1 MDVKHTLPLLPLR
14 DIVIFPSMVIPLF
27 VGRDKSISSL
37 NEVMKNNKKII
48 LVTQKNSEV
57 DDPKKT
63 DVFTYGCESNILQLL
78 KLPDGTVKVLVE
90 GFKRVKIIDFKDDEK
105 FITCTYE
112 YQNDVIAPDEDL
124 MPLAMIAVR
133 RLEKLTSINKKIS
146 VETINNI
153 KQLKDP
159 TKIVDNIA
167 SHLNSTMS
175 EKQQIFETVD
185 VKKRLNGVIKI
196 MENETSI
203 IGVERKIRGRVKT
216 QMEKTQR
223 EYYLNEQLKAIQ
235 KELGEIEDGK
245 DETSSLNKAIIK
257 SKMPKEVQKKCMNEL
272 NKLKNMSPMSA
283 EATVVRNY
291 LDWMIDVPWYKK
303 DKIDIDLNKALK
315 VLDED
320 HYGLE
325 KVKER
330 IIEFLAV
337 QKRMEKSKGPILCL
351 IGPNGAGKS
360 TILHS
365 IYGFT
370 NIFSGQIE
378 IDGKEITNMT
388 PAQKLKSVGIAYIL
402 QDNSV
407 FPDMTVEENLLMG
420 GYIKD
425 KTEESYQEV
434 ERIFE
439 KYERLRNRRN
449 QKAKVLSGG
458 ERRLLEIS
466 RALVMKPNVL
476 LVDEPSIGLEPKY
489 IDMVFEILRDL
500 QQNEKKTIILV
511 EQNAKKG
518 LEFADIGYVLVS
530 GQTAIA
536 GKGNDLLNN
545 PDVGR
550 LFLGG

>member
-1 MDVKHTLPLLPLR
+1 MSSDQYSVLGKA
-14 DIVIFPSMVIPLF
+14 PSSDYL
-27 VGRDKSISSL
+27 KKLSS
-37 NEVMKNNKKII
+37 
-48 LVTQKNSEV
+48 
-57 DDPKKT
+57 
-63 DVFTYGCESNILQLL
+63 SN
-78 KLPDGTVKVLVE
+78 VH
-90 GFKRVKIIDFKDDEK
+90 
-105 FITCTYE
+105 
-112 YQNDVIAPDEDL
+112 
-124 MPLAMIAVR
+124 
-133 RLEKLTSINKKIS
+133 LT
-146 VETINNI
+146 I
-153 KQLKDP
+153 KQLSAGYGK
-159 TKIVDNIA
+159 
-167 SHLNSTMS
+167 
-175 EKQQIFETVD
+175 
-185 VKKRLNGVIKI
+185 
-196 MENETSI
+196 MEILHNFDLFVS
-203 IGVERKIRGRVKT
+203 
-216 QMEKTQR
+216 
-223 EYYLNEQLKAIQ
+223 KAQ
-235 KELGEIEDGK
+235 
-245 DETSSLNKAIIK
+245 S
-257 SKMPKEVQKKCMNEL
+257 
-272 NKLKNMSPMSA
+272 
-283 EATVVRNY
+283 
-291 LDWMIDVPWYKK
+291 
-303 DKIDIDLNKALK
+303 
-315 VLDED
+315 
-320 HYGLE
+320 
-325 KVKER
+325 
-330 IIEFLAV
+330 
-337 QKRMEKSKGPILCL
+337 LCL

-420 GYIKD
+420 GYIKER
-425 KTEESYQEV
+425 TEESQQEA

-439 KYERLRNRRN
+439 KYERLRNRRS

-466 RALVMKPNVL
+466 RALVMRPNVL

-500 QQNEKKTIILV
+500 QKNEKKTIILV

-536 GKGNDLLNN
+536 GNGRDLLKN